1 MSTKAS
7 TYTLQTEPSEELIVS
22 EPWSI
27 DTYADGLMDELFADI
42 DHILDGRG
50 GLPVPTIEPEF
61 VRLQSIKMP
70 PTVPT
75 AEVKSNTATTEAKN
89 QQLSR
94 VAKPNSAA
102 PKTVKVH
109 KKPKRWLGKVL
120 GWGAATVGLVAS
132 VVFVQSSGLL
142 NRLASSSF
150 QQSLLPSK
158 PQVLPPVAQADG
170 QADLVKYMLGALS
183 VIDRE
188 TVKSNYQSARTS
200 YTAALTPNQSASQK
214 SLVMAS
220 NQGIG
225 QLPPPMAANNMQPT
239 ASRAAT
245 VVERIYIPVYQ
256 APLPMRYAPPSVPGV
271 RGILPQIPSQ
281 PASVAGLP
289 KPPSV
294 RTALNN
300 VSKNVDKVT
309 KPLNIFAAVRP
320 ALKPL
325 TIQSQPITL
334 SQPKPPTIP
343 TIKVA
348 TFRAVPP
355 KLPTASAPEPKPSV
369 APTLLAPQVA
379 VAPTNPISHTL
390 EGLLELGDKSAALFK
405 INGVTRRIEIGEGI
419 GTSGWMLV
427 EVANG
432 EAVIRRNGEVRSIY
446 AGQNF

>member
-7 TYTLQTEPSEELIVS
+7 TYTLLSEPSEELIVS

-27 DTYADGLMDELFADI
+27 DNYADGLMDELFADI

-50 GLPVPTIEPEF
+50 GLPIPTIEPEF
-61 VRLQSIKMP
+61 VRLQSIRMP
-70 PTVPT
+70 PTILQT
-75 AEVKSNTATTEAKN
+75 TELKSNSPSAEANN

-109 KKPKRWLGKVL
+109 KKPKRWLGKL
-120 GWGAATVGLVAS
+120 IGWSAATVGLVAS

-142 NRLASSSF
+142 NRLVSNSF

-158 PQVLPPVAQADG
+158 PQAQPELANQSDV

-183 VIDRE
+183 IIDRE
-188 TVKSNYQSARTS
+188 SVKSNYQSTRTA
-200 YTAALTPNQSASQK
+200 YTAALTPNQSANQA
-214 SLVMAS
+214 SLLMAS
-220 NQGIG
+220 NQGSSK
-225 QLPPPMAANNMQPT
+225 LPPPMAANNIQPT

-256 APLPMRYAPPSVPGV
+256 APLPMRYAPPAVPGF
-271 RGILPQIPSQ
+271 RGLPQVPSQ
-281 PASVAGLP
+281 PLSAARLP
-289 KPPSV
+289 KPYSV
-294 RTALNN
+294 KTALNN

-309 KPLNIFAAVRP
+309 KPLNVFAAVRP

-334 SQPKPPTIP
+334 SQPKPPTI
-343 TIKVA
+343 KMA
-348 TFRAVPP
+348 TFRATPP
-355 KLPTASAPEPKPSV
+355 KLPTATAPEPKPATP
-369 APTLLAPQVA
+369 APASNVQVA

-405 INGVTRRIEIGEGI
+405 INGLTRRIEIGEGI
-419 GTSGWMLV
+419 GTSGWTLV

-446 AGQNF
+446 AGQDF